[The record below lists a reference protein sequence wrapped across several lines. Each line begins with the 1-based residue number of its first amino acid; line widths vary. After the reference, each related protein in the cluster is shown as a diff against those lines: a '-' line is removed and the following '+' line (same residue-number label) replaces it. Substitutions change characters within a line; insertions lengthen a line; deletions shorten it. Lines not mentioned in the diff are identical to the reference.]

1 MSIRFTSFI
10 DEARKFND
18 VFRAV
23 LENKTISTIYHLG
36 NFSLGFVGLYG
47 VLKTCALKSRDIS
60 QAYDIL
66 PHWQKKACEIAD
78 FLGDISFIV
87 KGTQSIPTII
97 TWSWRAHAL
106 SSTAQFVNFFICKEL
121 ITGVANNRHL
131 SYLAFILGIPSTI
144 KTTFTLYTWA
154 FSSLKHQKFS
164 LLRIQD
170 FIITTQTTLEIFR
183 DFLNSTPKNWSL
195 D

>member
-10 DEARKFND
+10 DEARFND

-23 LENKTISTIYHLG
+23 IENQTISTIYHLG

-47 VLKTCALKSRDIS
+47 ILKTCSLTNRDIS
-60 QAYDIL
+60 QANHIL
-66 PHWQKKACEIAD
+66 PYWQRKACEIAD

-97 TWSWRAHAL
+97 AWSWRAYSL

-121 ITGVANNRHL
+121 ITGVASNRHL

-144 KTTFTLYTWA
+144 KTTFMLYTWA

-170 FIITTQTTLEIFR
+170 LIITTRTTMEIFS
-183 DFLNSTPKNWSL
+183 DCLNNTPKN
-195 D
+195 